1 MPHSFEGPPQLF
13 FQGIPCNE
21 DIWKTLAGACAG
33 SRACEVRTTFR
44 KTSPLGIPNALKG
57 FTMFYLIIVV
67 FGWIM
72 LKCTVLCIYIYI
84 QKPIPNSAIGGQRLL
99 RKIAGGA
106 EDDPA
111 LLRRHSLQQ
120 REIETSLDQV
130 PRASIQMAVRWI
142 VIGPWIVVVWT
153 W

>member
-1 MPHSFEGPPQLF
+1 MRGEDDFPKDLATWYSQCSQRFYHVLPHNSGLWMDNVEMY
-13 FQGIPCNE
+13 
-21 DIWKTLAGACAG
+21 CA
-33 SRACEVRTTFR
+33 V
-44 KTSPLGIPNALKG
+44 
-57 FTMFYLIIVV
+57 Y
-67 FGWIM
+67 
-72 LKCTVLCIYIYI
+72 IYIYI